1 MMFRGLYEYTIDPK
15 GRVNVPAPFR
25 DLVQKAGQES
35 LIITKFQE
43 CLHVFPLEEW
53 SRIEEKLAAV
63 PATDL
68 QLAPFVRSYGGSATE
83 VFFDKQGRILVPP
96 SLRNFAGLEKDVA
109 IIGMQRRF
117 EIWSRERCEDSWA
130 RFEKELATNPELSK
144 RIGELGI

>member
-1 MMFRGLYEYTIDPK
+1 MMFRGLFEYTIDPK

-25 DLVQKAGQES
+25 DQVQKAGQDS

-43 CLHVFPLEEW
+43 CLHVFPLDEW
-53 SRIEEKLAAV
+53 ARIEEKLAAV

-68 QLAPFVRSYGGSATE
+68 QLAPFVRSYGGSAVE
-83 VFFDKQGRILVPP
+83 AAFDKQGRILVPP
-96 SLRNFAGLEKDVA
+96 SLRSFAGLEKDVA

-117 EIWSRERCEDSWA
+117 EIWSLQRCQEAWA
-130 RFEKELATNPELSK
+130 RFEKELAQNPDLAR